1 MMREWIFWAVKGT
14 VLMALLMG
22 ASYRDIRSRKVPDF
36 YSALILLI
44 ALFTPDIQKWWGI
57 FCAMPFLT
65 AALTIGG
72 IGGADIKIMGA
83 AGMVLGFWE
92 GLSAMSIGLAGML
105 LYHMGTAYSERDSK
119 NNRPIHWCR
128 FWQQGLF
135 WSIWHMC
142 PDNHNSE
149 KGRRMHLLPFSIKIK
164 RMKRGKP

>member
-1 MMREWIFWAVKGT
+1 MMREWIFWAVRGA

-36 YSALILLI
+36 YGALILLV

-105 LYHMGTAYSERDSK
+105 LYHMGNSLLRKDQQKQQSYPLVPFLAAGIILVYLAYVPGQS
-119 NNRPIHWCR
+119 
-128 FWQQGLF
+128 
-135 WSIWHMC
+135 
-142 PDNHNSE
+142 
-149 KGRRMHLLPFSIKIK
+149 
-164 RMKRGKP
+164 